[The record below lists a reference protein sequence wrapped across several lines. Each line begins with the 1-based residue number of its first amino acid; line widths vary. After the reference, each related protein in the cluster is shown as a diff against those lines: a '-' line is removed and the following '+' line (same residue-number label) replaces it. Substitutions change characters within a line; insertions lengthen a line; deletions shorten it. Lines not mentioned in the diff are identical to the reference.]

1 MAMSIPYD
9 ASFFNLIP
17 PLPAKMSSSSHEKRK
32 RRKNKSSNQSSLMVD
47 RISDLPDAIICDI
60 LYYFPTKFAATTSVL
75 SKRWRY
81 LWLSVLA
88 LNFDSR
94 HFKTSDV
101 LGCVMDRRDITL
113 PTLSFRVKYHNSSCC
128 NQEVVDGFVQH
139 VMQRGIQNF
148 DLDLSKDWSTFES
161 FVALPVATFSCR
173 TLKVLKLTNIRVT
186 IFMWKDLHLPSL
198 KTLHLKRVYFENY
211 LILPGLLLGCPI
223 LEDLETIS
231 CDMSKMNLRVT
242 INFGIVL
249 HNLRK
254 ARISEFDLPLC
265 AVSKAKI
272 LRVDEVV

>member
-1 MAMSIPYD
+1 MMHL
-9 ASFFNLIP
+9 FFNLIP
-17 PLPAKMSSSSHEKRK
+17 PLLAKMSSSSHEKRK

-198 KTLHLKRVYFENY
+198 KTLHLTKSVFDEVDH
-211 LILPGLLLGCPI
+211 LIKLLLSCPI
-223 LEDLETIS
+223 LEDLKLTRFPKPYGIE
-231 CDMSKMNLRVT
+231 NR
-242 INFGIVL
+242 FGMKFI
-249 HNLRK
+249 
-254 ARISEFDLPLC
+254 ALPN
-265 AVSKAKI
+265 
-272 LRVDEVV
+272 